1 MNELNKIEVGFQAY
15 IPPAPKAEADIQKNW
30 EGDYTKP
37 LVSVVCITY
46 QHKEYI
52 NHAINSF
59 LMQETTFPFE
69 IIIRDDASTDGTKEI
84 IKEYVKK
91 YPNIIKPIL
100 ESENQY
106 SKGVKASMVTIPLA
120 KGRYIA
126 LCEGDDY
133 WMDKRK
139 LQIQADFLESH
150 KECVIT
156 YHDAIVIDNNGVITR
171 DSLLGNNKQ
180 DYTKDELVYSAIVP
194 TLTRFFRNVVQE
206 FPEEMNKVGAGDIFL
221 ISLLSE
227 YGGAK
232 YLSEVAPSVYRQHGA
247 GIWSG
252 VNEAEKKQ
260 MLTVTFFWLAMYYKR
275 IGKEAVANNIGMA
288 ALVNLSKPL
297 KLSKFTSLKFFVL
310 SFSADLYVWLR
321 TIMRK
326 FTS

>member
-1 MNELNKIEVGFQAY
+1 MQNKKILESSSYMEKPPEPKPESEIIDLWSGDVGQ
-15 IPPAPKAEADIQKNW
+15 
-30 EGDYTKP
+30 P
-37 LVSVVCITY
+37 LVTIVCITY
-46 QHKEYI
+46 QHKSYI
-52 NHAINSF
+52 RDAINSF
-59 LMQETTFPFE
+59 LMQETRFPFE
-69 IIIRDDASTDGTKEI
+69 IIIRDDASTDGTREI
-84 IKEYVKK
+84 IEEYAKK
-91 YPNIIKPIL
+91 YPAIIRPIL
-100 ESENQY
+100 EDVNQY
-106 SKGVKASMVTIPLA
+106 SQGVKPTEVAMAQA
-120 KGRYIA
+120 KGRFIA

-133 WMDKRK
+133 WTDKKK
-139 LQIQADFLESH
+139 LQIQSDFLEGH

-194 TLTRFFRNVVQE
+194 TLTRFFRNVIKE
-206 FPEEMNKVGAGDIFL
+206 FPEEMNKATNGDTFL

-232 YLSEVAPSVYRQHGA
+232 YLAEVTPSVYRQHAG

-252 VNEAEKKQ
+252 INEAEKKQ
-260 MLTVTFFWLAMYYKR
+260 MLTITFFWLAMYYKR
-275 IGKEAVANNIGMA
+275 IGKKAVANKIGMA

-297 KLSKFTSLKFFVL
+297 NLSKITSLKFFIL

-321 TIMRK
+321 VIMRK